1 MKLEITSPEILQD
14 YSQVSKLEWLETN
27 GLGGYAS
34 GTLSGANTRR
44 YHGMFVPAVHPPVG
58 RRVLLSKLEE
68 TVTIAGEQ
76 YIIPCSE
83 FANYVYDEGQPYLAK
98 FSKEIFPQFDYQ
110 VEGVH
115 LQKTIGMLHEK
126 DVVVVTYQV
135 INAEV
140 PFELHLKPFVA
151 FKDFHSLSHGN
162 EDISKVAVFGN
173 NTLQIA
179 PYESNESL
187 YIYVEQSS
195 FHFKCEWCYKFE
207 YPIEKQRGQ
216 DCHEDLF
223 SYGHFINSLKTGD
236 KISIVISSRPIDNKE
251 GFLLLETEKRR
262 RQTILESL
270 PIKDDFTRNLALAA
284 DQFLV
289 QRGDLKTIIAGY
301 HWFSDW
307 GRDTMIALP
316 GLCLVTGR
324 YEDAKKIIQAFA
336 KTVDMGMIPNRFP
349 DAGETPEYNTVDA
362 TLWYFV
368 AIKKYHDYSGDTTFI
383 TEQMLPVLEEIVA
396 WHIRGTRYNIHVE
409 EDELVYAGQLGVQLT
424 WMDAKVG
431 DWVVTPR
438 QGKAVEI
445 NALWYNAML
454 IMAEFYTLKNHQAQV
469 DIYTQRAEKIKK
481 SFEETFVNPERNSLY
496 DYVDGHYKNEDIR
509 PNQLFAIS
517 LPYQI
522 VSNEVARK
530 VLKDVEALLLTPVG
544 LRSLAPNNSQYIGIY
559 EGGQLSRDGSYHQG
573 TVWSWLL
580 GPYITAKVKVE
591 GEQGRVASLNFMKQL
606 EQNLLQAG
614 VGTISEIFDGD
625 APHLPNGCMAQAWG
639 VSELLRVYV
648 EDIYPQKN

>member
-1 MKLEITSPEILQD
+1 MKLEFTSPEILHD
-14 YSQVSKLEWLETN
+14 YTQVSKLEWLETN

-44 YHGMFVPAVHPPVG
+44 YHGMFVPAINPPVG

-68 TVTIAGEQ
+68 TVTIANQ
-76 YIIPCSE
+76 SYIVPCSE
-83 FANYVYDEGQPYLAK
+83 FANHIYDEGLPFLTR
-98 FSKEIFPQFDYQ
+98 FSKDIFPQFEYQ

-115 LQKTIGMLHEK
+115 IRKTIGMLHQQ
-126 DVVVVTYQV
+126 DVVVVTY
-135 INAEV
+135 EV
-140 PFELHLKPFVA
+140 VEADIDFELRLKPFVA
-151 FKDFHSLSHGN
+151 FKDFHSLSQGN
-162 EDISKVAVFGN
+162 DKISKCAVFGDN
-173 NTLQIA
+173 MLRIA
-179 PYESNESL
+179 PYDAHESL
-187 YIYVEQSS
+187 YIYVENSN
-195 FHFKCEWCYKFE
+195 FGFECEWCYTFE
-207 YPIEKQRGQ
+207 YQIEKQRGQ
-216 DCHEDLF
+216 DHHEDLF
-223 SYGHFINSLKTGD
+223 SYGHFINTLKKGD
-236 KISIVISSRPIDNKE
+236 KVNVIISNKPIADRD
-251 GFLLLETEKRR
+251 GFYLLQIEKQRREAFLET
-262 RQTILESL
+262 L
-270 PIKDDFTRNLALAA
+270 PVRNDFTRNLALAA

-301 HWFSDW
+301 PWFSDW

-324 YEDAKKIIQAFA
+324 FEEAKKIIQAFA

-349 DAGETPEYNTVDA
+349 DEGETPEYNTVDA

-368 AIKKYHDYSGDTTFI
+368 AIKKYHDYSADTTFI
-383 TEQMLPVLEEIVA
+383 TDEMLPVLEEIVA

-409 EDELVYAGQLGVQLT
+409 DDELVYAGQRGVQLT

-454 IMAEFYTLKNHQAQV
+454 IMAEFYGLRKDVENADH
-469 DIYTQRAEKIKK
+469 YKERAEKVKK
-481 SFEETFVNPERNSLY
+481 SFEETFVNPYRNSLY
-496 DYVDGHYKNEDIR
+496 DYVDGNYKNEDIR

-522 VSNEVARK
+522 ISDEVAKK
-530 VLKDVEALLLTPVG
+530 VLVDVESLLLTPVG

-580 GPYITAKVKVE
+580 GPYITAKIKIE
-591 GEQGRVASLNFMKQL
+591 GEQGREAALNFMREL
-606 EQNLLQAG
+606 EPNLLQAG
-614 VGTISEIFDGD
+614 IGTISEIFDGD
-625 APHLPNGCMAQAWG
+625 EPHLPNGCIAQAWG
-639 VSELLRVYV
+639 VSELLRVYM
-648 EDIYPQKN
+648 EDICPQQK